1 MATGGLLAERGFK
14 FWDMGMVMDYKI
26 ALGGCSLPRA
36 QFHSRL
42 DLARKCSAAASLP
55 LQLWEPASQSIARVM
70 QLHKCV
76 AQPIDACRSVAEV
89 KELVLELRARGAGA
103 ERIQEAMARIKQ
115 MMAAA
120 AAAARMD
127 DGGVSS

>member
-1 MATGGLLAERGFK
+1 MATGGLLAECGFK

-26 ALGGCSLPRA
+26 ALGGSSVPRA

-42 DLARKCSAAASLP
+42 DLARKCAAAACLP
-55 LQLWEPASQSIARVM
+55 RQLWESASQSVARAM
-70 QLHKCV
+70 QQHKCV
-76 AQPIDACRSVAEV
+76 MQPIDACHTVAEM

-115 MMAAA
+115 MAAA
-120 AAAARMD
+120 AAAVRVD
-127 DGGVSS
+127 DGGVGS